1 MGIIYGLCCCA
12 VVSVVK
18 PNSINMGASAKVI
31 CSLVTVTFFMY
42 SASSLEC
49 LEWSGRDN
57 NITRITCDVCAAEGS
72 LENMAM
78 IMMKVVFGG
87 ACFSDAMSKHMSCGE
102 VTYDAEIIRS
112 ILDLTA
118 EELHICCCYHDN
130 CNDRRVAEHCV
141 HARNSSSKRFGSF
154 ILTLIFVCIAL
165 LPTL

>member
-57 NITRITCDVCAAEGS
+57 NITRITCDVCAAGGVVGKHGDDNDE
-72 LENMAM
+72 E
-78 IMMKVVFGG
+78 VVFGG
-87 ACFSDAMSKHMSCGE
+87 ACLVTPCQSICHVEKLHMTLKSLE
-102 VTYDAEIIRS
+102 VSWI
-112 ILDLTA
+112 
-118 EELHICCCYHDN
+118 
-130 CNDRRVAEHCV
+130 
-141 HARNSSSKRFGSF
+141 
-154 ILTLIFVCIAL
+154 
-165 LPTL
+165 